1 MKKTSIICLIFF
13 TLLSL
18 YASSIS
24 QKEIK
29 SSPEHKFKL
38 WLNDTVKH
46 IKGKYTISY
55 DSTLL
60 TITDSFSYIVT
71 RVRDKVSMQT
81 VLTALIFQHKQAEPQ
96 VYCQKSNRLL
106 GQNIGS

>member
-1 MKKTSIICLIFF
+1 MKR
-13 TLLSL
+13 
-18 YASSIS
+18 Y
-24 QKEIK
+24 
-29 SSPEHKFKL
+29 
-38 WLNDTVKH
+38 
-46 IKGKYTISY
+46 
-55 DSTLL
+55 
-60 TITDSFSYIVT
+60 T

>member
-1 MKKTSIICLIFF
+1 MKKISIICLIFF

-29 SSPEHKFKL
+29 CSPEHKFKL

-60 TITDSFSYIVT
+60 TITDSFSYIVRKGET
-71 RVRDKVSMQT
+71 IYSSNKRNSEAIQQMLKDV
-81 VLTALIFQHKQAEPQ
+81 HEPPS
-96 VYCQKSNRLL
+96 VNYRLKFRK
-106 GQNIGS
+106 

>member
-1 MKKTSIICLIFF
+1 MQNTVIIIQG
-13 TLLSL
+13 
-18 YASSIS
+18 IS
-24 QKEIK
+24 VAQ
-29 SSPEHKFKL
+29 
-38 WLNDTVKH
+38 
-46 IKGKYTISY
+46 GKC
-55 DSTLL
+55 
-60 TITDSFSYIVT
+60 T

>member
-60 TITDSFSYIVT
+60 TITDSFSYIV
-71 RVRDKVSMQT
+71 RKG
-81 VLTALIFQHKQAEPQ
+81 KQFIVP
-96 VYCQKSNRLL
+96 VKRIQKLYNKCLKMFMSLRL
-106 GQNIGS
+106 

>member
-1 MKKTSIICLIFF
+1 MKKISIICLIFF

-29 SSPEHKFKL
+29 CSPEHKFKL

-60 TITDSFSYIVT
+60 TITDSFSYIV
-71 RVRDKVSMQT
+71 RKG
-81 VLTALIFQHKQAEPQ
+81 KQFIVPIKEI
-96 VYCQKSNRLL
+96 QKLYNKCLKMFMSLRL
-106 GQNIGS
+106 